1 MTTISDTQSLD
12 GLENKTF
19 LYHLLGQLQV
29 QASCKDELWSTDI
42 IFQVWWSLSESIR
55 MAVDTKLKYS
65 TSNSTET
72 VAKMY
77 SLPKV
82 VWYTA
87 GHSSIPIKK
96 QFGGIHFINKV
107 VYQ

>member
-1 MTTISDTQSLD
+1 
-12 GLENKTF
+12 
-19 LYHLLGQLQV
+19 
-29 QASCKDELWSTDI
+29 
-42 IFQVWWSLSESIR
+42 